1 MRYWIEWSNDPW
13 RMLSVVV
20 KDTPEALVTDKSRD
34 NYGEQCARFRLNES
48 RLAHSGKLYRS
59 INAATPSPCHN

>member
-1 MRYWIEWSNDPW
+1 
-13 RMLSVVV
+13 MLSVVV